1 MRLRDATRSRINLVL
16 LKYANETNCKWLSKI
31 GVSPA
36 NYLKVTLSDSNIA
49 SSFDENALTAANPA
63 INLATDQ
70 LIRMVDPRYVAICY
84 PRDIQTTNS
93 LNVHTPCN
101 FQNTQASYT
110 GLYKLSKNKVKLLL
124 LSLRGRGL

>member
-70 LIRMVDPRYVAICY
+70 LIRMVDPRYVANV
-84 PRDIQTTNS
+84 IQEIFKQLT
-93 LNVHTPCN
+93 
-101 FQNTQASYT
+101 A
-110 GLYKLSKNKVKLLL
+110 
-124 LSLRGRGL
+124 

>member
-36 NYLKVTLSDSNIA
+36 NYLKVTLSDTTMPNNNT
-49 SSFDENALTAANPA
+49 SSFDETTLTAANPA

-70 LIRMVDPRYVAICY
+70 LIRMVDPRYVANV
-84 PRDIQTTNS
+84 IQEIFKQ
-93 LNVHTPCN
+93 L
-101 FQNTQASYT
+101 AA
-110 GLYKLSKNKVKLLL
+110 
-124 LSLRGRGL
+124 

>member
-36 NYLKVTLSDSNIA
+36 NYLKVTLSDSNIT
-49 SSFDENALTAANPA
+49 STFDETPLTAANPA

-70 LIRMVDPRYVAICY
+70 LIRMVDPRYVSNV
-84 PRDIQTTNS
+84 IQEIFKQ
-93 LNVHTPCN
+93 L
-101 FQNTQASYT
+101 AA
-110 GLYKLSKNKVKLLL
+110 
-124 LSLRGRGL
+124 